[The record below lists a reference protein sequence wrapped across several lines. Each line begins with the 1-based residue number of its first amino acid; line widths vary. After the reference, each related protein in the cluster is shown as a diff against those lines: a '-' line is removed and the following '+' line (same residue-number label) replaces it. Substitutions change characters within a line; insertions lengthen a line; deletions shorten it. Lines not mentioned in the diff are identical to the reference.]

1 MFPVNKFTDDA
12 ALTFL
17 LVSSLITAN
26 TWPGVEEL
34 SQEWAGPELGRRSQA
49 GTEPRDTS
57 PYFCPAPS
65 DLVTDPGS
73 WWLKYD
79 TAQYVQSIPTGIDK
93 WHIIRRLCRT

>member
-1 MFPVNKFTDDA
+1 MFPVRKFPEAA

-26 TWPGVEEL
+26 TPPGVEEL

-57 PYFCPAPS
+57 PYFCP
-65 DLVTDPGS
+65 LVTDPGA

-79 TAQYVQSIPTGIDK
+79 TALFVQSIPTGMDK
-93 WHIIRRLCRT
+93 WHIIRRL